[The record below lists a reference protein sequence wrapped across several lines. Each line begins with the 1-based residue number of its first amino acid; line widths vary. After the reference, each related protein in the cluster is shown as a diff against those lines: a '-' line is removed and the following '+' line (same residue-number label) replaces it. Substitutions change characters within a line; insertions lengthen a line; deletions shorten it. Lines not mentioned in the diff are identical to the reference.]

1 MTKQTD
7 FDRRLGEQIAHA
19 RIDMDMTQEELGHL
33 ANLSRVAIGQ
43 IEAGKRKVSAD
54 ELQRFSAALQ
64 IPADYLV
71 DPAKR
76 PQVVLEKGDVP
87 AGPAARDSG
96 LRISVPQQNVRK
108 FKEVLLHLLTRVG
121 GKPNVGETV
130 LYKLLYFIDFD
141 HYEKYEE
148 QLVGATYVKR
158 EYGPLPVEFQEI
170 AREMTAAN
178 ELQSCEADYFGKRQK
193 RYLALREPD
202 LSILDGREIQTI
214 EEVICR
220 LSDMNAVKIAEYSH
234 KDVPWLAAEEGE
246 VLDYES
252 VFYRT
257 AEYSVRPEVA

>member
-1 MTKQTD
+1 MSTGTD
-7 FDRRLGEQIAHA
+7 FDQRLGEQIARA
-19 RIDMDMTQEELGHL
+19 RGESGMSQETLGAL
-33 ANLSRVAIGQ
+33 VDLSRMAIGQ

-54 ELQRFSAALQ
+54 ELQRLSTALE
-64 IPADYLV
+64 IPADHLV
-71 DPAKR
+71 DPSKR
-76 PQVVLEKGDVP
+76 PQVVLGQCAQSTAKDT
-87 AGPAARDSG
+87 G

-108 FKEVLLHLLTRVG
+108 FKEVLLYLLTRVG

-158 EYGPLPVEFQEI
+158 EFGPLPVEFQEI
-170 AREMTAAN
+170 ARAMIAGN
-178 ELQSCEADYFGKRQK
+178 ELQTCEADYFGKRQK

-202 LSILDGREIQTI
+202 LSVLDGRELQTI
-214 EEVICR
+214 DEVLRR
-220 LSDMNAVKIAEYSH
+220 LSDMNAAKIAEYSH
-234 KDVPWLAAEEGE
+234 KDVPWLAATEGE

-257 AEYSVRPEVA
+257 REYSARPEVA